1 MLTGRTASIRGA
13 GLLRYG
19 LAVFIGL
26 AGIAVL
32 AWFLLRDA
40 RSGPSEAEVVALLQA
55 RPGGDTTI
63 ATTNRNSFG
72 LAAPNL
78 TNAERRVFE
87 VGDSFFTQ
95 NWVTAPASTEAR
107 DGLGPT
113 FNAQSCSSCHTL
125 DGRAKPPDHA
135 EDPERGLLFRLS
147 IPGADPTT
155 GGPVAGCG
163 VWRPTAGP
171 GDTHRPAGGAVP
183 DHLPGN
189 IGNLRGRH
197 AVHPPSARIF
207 LLRPLPSGPCIRR
220 S

>member
-40 RSGPSEAEVVALLQA
+40 RSGPSEAEVVALLHA

-78 TNAERRVFE
+78 TNVERRVFE

-95 NWVTAPASTEAR
+95 NWVTAPASTKAR

-125 DGRAKPPDHA
+125 DGRGKPPDHA

-155 GGPVAGCG
+155 GGPVADAAYGG
-163 VWRPTAGP
+163 QLQDRGILTVPPEGRFLITYREVPGTYGDGTPYTLLQPEYSSPT
-171 GDTHRPAGGAVP
+171 
-183 DHLPGN
+183 
-189 IGNLRGRH
+189 
-197 AVHPPSARIF
+197 S
-207 LLRPLPSGPCIRR
+207 PSGPCIRR